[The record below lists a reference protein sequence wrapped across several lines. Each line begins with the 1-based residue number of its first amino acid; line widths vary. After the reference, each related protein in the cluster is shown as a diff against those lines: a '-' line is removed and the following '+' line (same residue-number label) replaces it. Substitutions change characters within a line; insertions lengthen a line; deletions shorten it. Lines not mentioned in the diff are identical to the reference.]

1 MPITGNRTG
10 VTTPEGHKGQE
21 IVKNHEKPDRSRHIE
36 VIVIAILS
44 TNFGRSIFTERL
56 PFSR

>member
-1 MPITGNRTG
+1 MLPPR
-10 VTTPEGHKGQE
+10 GHKGKE
-21 IVKNHEKPDRSRHIE
+21 IVKNHEEPEGSRHIE